1 MSEEILQSGEFV
13 FRPRARII
21 KTIGEELISNDNV
34 AVTELV
40 KNSYDARSPIVD
52 ITFDGVVKKKVVI
65 KKIDRKE
72 VKAEEAYLQKE
83 GASITIFDE
92 GTGMDFQTVKY
103 AWMEPATNYKK
114 KEENKKNAIR
124 KFSGEKGIGRFAS
137 AKLSSKLELITKQ
150 IDKDEICVSFDWDAF
165 SDEEQYLDNVKI
177 KWVIRPA
184 REIKSSGT
192 ILKLKELNDD
202 WGESKINDLRVAL
215 SRLLNPLV
223 PDEDFLI
230 SLNLPSGLNTSLS
243 GLIER
248 PATLNRPNYYIK
260 GQILETGKPLN
271 VFFFSKV
278 KGEEE
283 GIDFS
288 PSSFHK
294 EHPYSAG
301 AFSFE
306 FKVWDRDNDNLSNLA
321 NETDSILSSVKKDLD
336 DLCGISI
343 YRDGIRVLPYGNKNN
358 DWVRLD
364 LRRVNNPT
372 LRLSNNQIV
381 GYVSIGIDTN
391 PLLKDQSNRE
401 GIVESPAFE
410 DLKEYIKIILN
421 EVEQRRY
428 NERPREN
435 NPREYSQRSL
445 FERLSLS
452 SLSDE
457 IKEKPRDTKEII
469 SLIDK
474 KEKEIKETV
483 SKIQEVISR
492 YRRLS
497 TLGQLIDPIIHDGNN
512 FLNKIDLKTNLI
524 IKETEKNDCDLSKIA
539 TKASEIQAV
548 RVSFS
553 QLFKR
558 IEPFGGRKRGRPS
571 SVILEDVIRNQFLIN
586 EEELKKNAVR
596 YSVSNTQHRV
606 TIDESEL
613 AVIIMNLIQ
622 NSIYWLSTVDKDR
635 KIYVTVTDE
644 SDGLAII
651 ISDNGPGVKEGTE
664 ESIFEPYFST
674 KPDGIGLG
682 LAIVGEIMADYDG
695 ELSLVKDNQN
705 EGATFKLL
713 FRKRV

>member
-1 MSEEILQSGEFV
+1 MNEEIKRSGEFV
-13 FRPRARII
+13 FRPRARLI

-34 AVTELV
+34 AITELV
-40 KNSYDARSPIVD
+40 KNSYDAGSQIVD
-52 ITFDGVVKKKVVI
+52 ITFDGLVKKKEVI
-65 KKIDRKE
+65 RRVAQKELKK
-72 VKAEEAYLQKE
+72 EESYIEKE
-83 GASITIFDE
+83 GASIIIFDE
-92 GTGMDFQTVKY
+92 GSGMSFETIET

-114 KEENKKNAIR
+114 KQENKNPNR
-124 KFSGEKGIGRFAS
+124 RFSGEKGIGRFAS
-137 AKLSSKLELITKQ
+137 AKLSSKLELVTRKKG
-150 IDKDEICVSFDWDAF
+150 KDEIVVNFDWDVF

-177 KWVIRPA
+177 KWIIRPA
-184 REIKSSGT
+184 QEIKTSGT
-192 ILKLKELNDD
+192 ILKLTGLNDD
-202 WGESKINDLRVAL
+202 WDETKINDLRVAL
-215 SRLLNPLV
+215 SRLLNPIV
-223 PDEDFLI
+223 PNEDFLI
-230 SLNLPSGLNTSLS
+230 SLNMPRGINPSLS
-243 GLIER
+243 GLVER
-248 PATLNRPNYYIK
+248 PETLNRPNYFIK
-260 GQILETGKPLN
+260 GEILEDGNPAN
-271 VFFFSKV
+271 IHFFSKSIG
-278 KGEEE
+278 KEEK
-283 GIDFS
+283 IDFK
-288 PSSFHK
+288 PSGFTK
-294 EHPYSAG
+294 EKPYTAG

-306 FKVWDRDNDNLSNLA
+306 FKVWNRDNDNLSNLA
-321 NETDSILSSVKKDLD
+321 NETDSIVSNVKKDLD

-381 GYVSIGIDTN
+381 GYVSIGLDTN

-401 GIVESPAFE
+401 GIVESAAFE
-410 DLKEYIKIILN
+410 DLKEYIKVILN

-428 NERPREN
+428 SERPRESQPN
-435 NPREYSQRSL
+435 EYSKRSL

-457 IKEKPRDTKEII
+457 LKEKPRDTKEII
-469 SLIDK
+469 SLIAK

-512 FLNKIDLKTNLI
+512 FLNKIDLKTILI
-524 IKETEKNDCDLSKIA
+524 IKETNKDDCDLSKIA

-548 RVSFS
+548 RVDFS

-571 SVILEDVIRNQFLIN
+571 SVILEDVIMNQFLIN
-586 EEELKKNAVR
+586 EEELKKNAVK
-596 YSVSNTQHRV
+596 YSVSGTQHRV

-613 AVIIMNLIQ
+613 AVIMMNLIQ

-635 KIYVTVTDE
+635 KIHVTVTDE

-651 ISDNGPGVKEGTE
+651 ISDNGPGIKEGTE

-695 ELSLVKDNQN
+695 ELSLVKDNQY

>member
-1 MSEEILQSGEFV
+1 MNEEIIQSGEFV
-13 FRPRARII
+13 FRPRARLI

-34 AVTELV
+34 AITELV
-40 KNSYDARSPIVD
+40 KNSYDAGSQIVD
-52 ITFDGVVKKKVVI
+52 ITFNGSVKKKEVI
-65 KKIDRKE
+65 KRTAQKE
-72 VKAEEAYLQKE
+72 IKKEESYIEKE
-83 GASITIFDE
+83 GASIIIFDE
-92 GTGMDFQTVKY
+92 GSGMSFETIET

-114 KEENKKNAIR
+114 KQENKNLNR
-124 KFSGEKGIGRFAS
+124 RFSGEKGIGRFAS
-137 AKLSSKLELITKQ
+137 AKLSSKLELVTRKRGE
-150 IDKDEICVSFDWDAF
+150 DETVVNFDWDVF
-165 SDEEQYLDNVKI
+165 SDEERYLDNVKI
-177 KWVIRPA
+177 KWIVRPA
-184 REIKSSGT
+184 QEIKTSGT
-192 ILKLKELNDD
+192 ILKLTGLNDD
-202 WGESKINDLRVAL
+202 WDETKINDLRVAL
-215 SRLLNPLV
+215 SRLLNPVV
-223 PDEDFLI
+223 PNEDFLI
-230 SLNLPSGLNTSLS
+230 SLNLPKEISPSLS
-243 GLIER
+243 GLVER
-248 PATLNRPNYYIK
+248 PETLNRPNYYIK
-260 GQILETGKPLN
+260 GQVLEDGNPAN
-271 VFFFSKV
+271 VLFFSKSIG
-278 KGEEE
+278 KEEK
-283 GIDFS
+283 IDFK
-288 PSSFHK
+288 PSGFSK
-294 EHPYSAG
+294 EKPYTAG

-306 FKVWDRDNDNLSNLA
+306 FKVWNRDTDNLSNLA
-321 NETDSILSSVKKDLD
+321 NETDSIVSDVKRDLD

-372 LRLSNNQIV
+372 MRLSNNQIV
-381 GYVSIGIDTN
+381 GYVSIGLDTN

-401 GIVESPAFE
+401 GIVESTAFE
-410 DLKEYIKIILN
+410 DLKEYIKVILN

-428 NERPREN
+428 SERPREN
-435 NPREYSQRSL
+435 QTNEYSKRSL

-469 SLIDK
+469 SLIDR

-512 FLNKIDLKTNLI
+512 FLNKIDLKTNII
-524 IKETEKNDCDLSKIA
+524 IKETEKNDCNLSKIA
-539 TKASEIQAV
+539 TKASEIQTV
-548 RVSFS
+548 RVDFS

-571 SVILEDVIRNQFLIN
+571 SVILEDVIMNQFLIN

-613 AVIIMNLIQ
+613 AVILMNLIQ

-635 KIYVTVTDE
+635 KIHVTVTDE

-674 KPDGIGLG
+674 KPNGIGLG

-695 ELSLVKDNQN
+695 ELSLVKDNLN

-713 FRKRV
+713 FKKRV